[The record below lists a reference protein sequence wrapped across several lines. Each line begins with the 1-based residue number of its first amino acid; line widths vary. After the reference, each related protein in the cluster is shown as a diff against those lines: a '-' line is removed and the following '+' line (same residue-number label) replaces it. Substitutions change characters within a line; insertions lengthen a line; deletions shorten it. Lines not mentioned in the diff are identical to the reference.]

1 MLLNIEELLKVF
13 YLAEG
18 LPGWDEE
25 FIRLMASPWGII
37 RAIPDPEG
45 YLHWHLDKI
54 VEFLKLLKVAGLNLP
69 YWCMTDRLAQAC
81 RENGIF
87 FSVWTVNEPEKIAN
101 CIRQGA
107 GNITTRAV
115 RTALDTRA
123 RVLPTPT
130 ERS

>member
-1 MLLNIEELLKVF
+1 
-13 YLAEG
+13 
-18 LPGWDEE
+18 
-25 FIRLMASPWGII
+25 MASPWDII

-54 VEFLKLLKVAGLNLP
+54 VEFIKLLKVAGLNLP
-69 YWCMTDRLAQAC
+69 YWCMTDWLAEAC

-87 FSVWTVNEPEKIAN
+87 FSVWTVNDPDKIER
-101 CIRQGA
+101 CIRLGA

-115 RTALDTRA
+115 RAALDTRD
-123 RVLPTPT
+123 RMLSLPA

>member
-1 MLLNIEELLKVF
+1 MLNVEELLKMF

-18 LPGWDEE
+18 LPGWDVD
-25 FIRLMASPWGII
+25 FPRLMGSPWSFIKS
-37 RAIPDPEG
+37 IPEPEG

-69 YWCMTDRLAQAC
+69 YWCMTDRLAEAC

-87 FSVWTVNEPEKIAN
+87 FSVWTVNEADKIEH
-101 CIRQGA
+101 CIRLGA
-107 GNITTRAV
+107 GNITTRTV
-115 RTALDTRA
+115 RSALDTRA
-123 RVLPTPT
+123 KMLSHLA